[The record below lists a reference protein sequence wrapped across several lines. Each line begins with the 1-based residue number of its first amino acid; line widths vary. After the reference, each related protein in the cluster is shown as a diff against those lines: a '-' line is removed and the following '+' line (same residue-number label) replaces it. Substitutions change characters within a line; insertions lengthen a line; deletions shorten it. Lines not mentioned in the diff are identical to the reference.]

1 LHRLF
6 SSLAADTG
14 SQLPYSKD
22 LAEQRRRYGDNML
35 RKKDA
40 NLQAQEAHEREIA
53 DKFKQ
58 ARHRRQE
65 EKDRAE
71 AVERERQEALRLQ
84 AEQLAEQRR
93 RNRAEIEELTQ
104 RLQDE
109 SDEERK
115 VKEARKAKRAQARSA
130 PVSGDEAEPDG
141 GEAPSKKRKRKMP
154 TKGRRKDRDEEPE
167 ALPTDSGEDE
177 ALFSGGDDA
186 PARDAP
192 RVRYIRWAMLSN
204 THDLA
209 ATAEEATSQ
218 RGGRGIVVQR

>member
-115 VKEARKAKRAQARSA
+115 VKEARKAKRVTLVKTKPYSA
-130 PVSGDEAEPDG
+130 AAMMPLPEMLPGWGTSAGLCFLILMISQRLLKRRPVKEE
-141 GEAPSKKRKRKMP
+141 
-154 TKGRRKDRDEEPE
+154 DEE
-167 ALPTDSGEDE
+167 S
-177 ALFSGGDDA
+177 LFSGDAAPAADA
-186 PARDAP
+186 PKVCLP
-192 RVRYIRWAMLSN
+192 
-204 THDLA
+204 
-209 ATAEEATSQ
+209 TSTTVW
-218 RGGRGIVVQR
+218 GD